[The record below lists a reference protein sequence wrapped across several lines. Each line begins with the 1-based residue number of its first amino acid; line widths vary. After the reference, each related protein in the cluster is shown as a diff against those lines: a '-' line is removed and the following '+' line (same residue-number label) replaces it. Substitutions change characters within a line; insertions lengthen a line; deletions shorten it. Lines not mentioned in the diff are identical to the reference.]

1 MREMILN
8 HASLASAARQEVPVY
23 LADMASGM
31 ARLVDTGV
39 VPATLRTYRSVCEIP
54 CPDDGSTL
62 FEAYRELGRR
72 GRGGRRDESV
82 FLMRLS
88 AKVPLQSGIDPEVR
102 DRFLG
107 CEATA
112 CEARTLS
119 PTDGEPLV
127 LCAIADGIAVGF
139 PSEPVWDRDRITVAF
154 RELLPNG
161 SFADAAEEIDQLT
174 RSAHAGPI
182 AGRYARRARYR
193 IKVLADLWSERA
205 EAFPHLTFGPDVEAQ
220 LGENPGR
227 LTTIVN
233 RLADLD
239 EAASAWKEA
248 GGPAPPWTCKVTPE
262 SESVMNSD
270 RLREARRFRS
280 VRGERLL
287 FEWHARFGYRGR
299 IHLRFDA
306 GAREVEIGYVGVH
319 LPL

>member
-8 HASLASAARQEVPVY
+8 HASLASAGRDEVPAWLV
-23 LADMASGM
+23 DMASGM
-31 ARLVDTGV
+31 AALVRTRV
-39 VPATLRTYRSVCEIP
+39 ASKSLRAGRSVHDVRF
-54 CPDDGSTL
+54 PDGRSL
-62 FEAYRELGRR
+62 FDAYQELRQRE
-72 GRGGRRDESV
+72 RRDESV
-82 FLMRLS
+82 FLMSLTE
-88 AKVPLQSGIDPEVR
+88 KVPLQSGIDPEVR

-119 PTDGEPLV
+119 PTEGEPLV

-139 PSEPVWDRDRITVAF
+139 PSEPVWDRDRTTVAF

-174 RSAHAGPI
+174 RPAHAGPI
-182 AGRYARRARYR
+182 TDRHVRRLRSG
-193 IKVLADLWSERA
+193 VETLADLWSERA
-205 EAFPHLTFGPDVEAQ
+205 SAFPHLTFGPDVEAQ
-220 LGENPGR
+220 LGKNSGR

-287 FEWHARFGYRGR
+287 FEWHARFGSSGR

-306 GAREVEIGYVGVH
+306 DLRTVEIGYVGVH

>member
-8 HASLASAARQEVPVY
+8 HASLESATRQEVPAW
-23 LADMASGM
+23 LEDLASGM
-31 ARLVDTGV
+31 AALVDAGV
-39 VPATLRTYRSVCEIP
+39 VSATLRAYRFVHDIRF
-54 CPDDGSTL
+54 PDDRSL
-62 FEAYRELGRR
+62 FEAYQELPARDA
-72 GRGGRRDESV
+72 RDEYL
-82 FLMRLS
+82 FLLRLS
-88 AKVPLQSGIDPEVR
+88 TKAPLLDGIAPEVK
-102 DRFLG
+102 DRFLL

-112 CEARTLS
+112 CETKTL
-119 PTDGEPLV
+119 PPEDGAPLV
-127 LCAIADGIAVGF
+127 LCAITDGVAVGF
-139 PSEPVWDRDRITVAF
+139 PSEPIWDRDRITIAF

-174 RSAHAGPI
+174 RSAHARPI
-182 AGRYARRARYR
+182 ADRHARRARYR
-193 IKVLADLWSERA
+193 IKVPADLWSKRA
-205 EAFPHLTFGPDVEAQ
+205 SAFPHLAFGPDVEGQ
-220 LGENPGR
+220 LGRLNSGR